1 MISRPWA
8 LRTATMLLAAA
19 WTAACVHVPL
29 RERAAYRLDE
39 YFASHGEIAP
49 SVAEAMRRGH
59 VALGMDEDQVFAVL
73 GEPVRRTRYEGQ
85 GAPQVWIYRGHKLH
99 QGYAHGAALY
109 RLVFLDGR
117 LRVLEPI

>member
-1 MISRPWA
+1 MTARPSAARAGA
-8 LRTATMLLAAA
+8 LLLAA
-19 WTAACVHVPL
+19 TSACVHVPL

-49 SVAEAMRRGH
+49 VAYAMRRGH
-59 VALGMDEDQVFAVL
+59 IALGMDEEQVLAVL
-73 GEPVRRTRYEGQ
+73 GNPVRRTRYEGR
-85 GAPQVWIYRGHKLH
+85 GAAQVWTYRGHQLH
-99 QGYAHGAALY
+99 QGYAHGASLY